1 MHELSLIATQA
12 QEIAEAISS
21 VLNVYVDVVDYRL
34 IRIAAVGCYSN
45 RLGRPMR
52 WGTISRHVLQTREL
66 YCVTSPADDPV
77 CKKCPGYTGQND
89 CLHQA
94 CISAPILFDEEA
106 IGTINLISYTKDQ
119 VLFIQ
124 ENESALKPFL
134 TKMSEI
140 IVTEL
145 KKEEATRQNER
156 LVSEMS
162 TMLNAV
168 TSGIILTDGE
178 GKIVSINPAALQ
190 ILRLGPDA
198 SLIGSGVAGL
208 FPGFTHNMLMLRQK
222 RRKFRVNA
230 SQSLTSAELAAD
242 ISPIYHEDLYLGAV
256 ITFDRLSGYLPLAN
270 AMLSQQRG
278 ITFDSI
284 IGEGRSIVETKELA
298 LRFAQ
303 GSSSVLILGESG
315 TGKEL
320 FARAIH
326 NASPRRGEPFVT
338 INCGALP
345 ESLIESELF
354 GYVKGAFTGASSGGK
369 IGMFEMANHGTI
381 FLDEIG
387 TMPIYLQAKLLR
399 VLQEHE
405 ITRIGAVRPVPI
417 DVRVIAA
424 TNADLLEM
432 SENGLF
438 RRDLFYRI
446 AVLPLKIP
454 PLRERREDIILLTEY
469 FIQKFCTLLQ
479 KPLMGYTA
487 GFVDKLLAYSWPG
500 NVRELQNVIEYAVN
514 ILPCGKQDLDPS
526 CFPAGL
532 EQKNRPQEDV
542 PLPRKDDRL
551 RSIHMLLERYGDS
564 TQSKRR
570 IAKELGIGLS
580 TLYRILQEERRTAR
594 LDRSERAECQ

>member
-1 MHELSLIATQA
+1 M
-12 QEIAEAISS
+12 
-21 VLNVYVDVVDYRL
+21 
-34 IRIAAVGCYSN
+34 
-45 RLGRPMR
+45 
-52 WGTISRHVLQTREL
+52 
-66 YCVTSPADDPV
+66 
-77 CKKCPGYTGQND
+77 
-89 CLHQA
+89 
-94 CISAPILFDEEA
+94 
-106 IGTINLISYTKDQ
+106 
-119 VLFIQ
+119 
-124 ENESALKPFL
+124 
-134 TKMSEI
+134 
-140 IVTEL
+140 
-145 KKEEATRQNER
+145 
-156 LVSEMS
+156 
-162 TMLNAV
+162 
-168 TSGIILTDGE
+168 
-178 GKIVSINPAALQ
+178 
-190 ILRLGPDA
+190 
-198 SLIGSGVAGL
+198 
-208 FPGFTHNMLMLRQK
+208 
-222 RRKFRVNA
+222 NA

-256 ITFDRLSGYLPLAN
+256 ITFDRLSGYLPLAS

-326 NASPRRGEPFVT
+326 NASPRRSEPFVT

-487 GFVDKLLAYSWPG
+487 GFMDKLLAYSWPG

-514 ILPCGKQDLDPS
+514 ILPYGKQDLDPS
-526 CFPAGL
+526 CFPIGL
-532 EQKNRPQEDV
+532 EQKSRPQEDV
-542 PLPRKDDRL
+542 PLTQKEDRL
-551 RSIHMLLERYGDS
+551 RAIHMLLEKYGDS

-580 TLYRILQEERRTAR
+580 TLYRILQEERKTSRP
-594 LDRSERAECQ
+594 DRSERTRCQ